1 MVALATL
8 AIAQSLSA
16 NVRARAKEIA
26 ILRAVGATPADVRG
40 IILIEGAAVGL
51 AGGLLGA
58 AIARLVALG
67 ADRVA
72 ARLLPDFPFRP
83 ETFFSFPAWVL
94 GLAVAVALLSAVLG
108 ALAPAALAARVD
120 PARTLA

>member
-1 MVALATL
+1 MVALAAL

-26 ILRAVGATPADVRG
+26 ILRALGATPSDVRG
-40 IILIEGAAVGL
+40 IILIEGAFVGL
-51 AGGLLGA
+51 TGGLLGA
-58 AIARLVALG
+58 AAARLLALG

-94 GLAVAVALLSAVLG
+94 ALAVSIALLSAVLG
-108 ALAPAALAARVD
+108 AFAPAALAARVD
-120 PARTLA
+120 PARTIA